1 MIPSIID
8 LFVKFC
14 DPCLMCL
21 SLCFNLFWF
30 LYGISSISRGCL
42 WSKLIVSVSLEY
54 LWYQSTTPNF
64 HDAPIS
70 ISGRA
75 MLSVRRSTLI
85 RGYFT
90 FLYVLNTYVYVVLSS
105 ICGLEPRHSP
115 RWLHREFQL
124 PGSWCVVKYA
134 PYHPIMPFFFSDSS
148 FYKMLYCLLLSKAR
162 HDFFLCPIIWLSLW
176 MNRRVRVI
184 IILNY
189 GDDPLTDA
197 ATYNALDKW
206 IARPCAGRSALLIN
220 VVLTSSLGKVC
231 KCQEVTGNGP

>member
-1 MIPSIID
+1 MSPIWARENVGEPFQRL
-8 LFVKFC
+8 LF
-14 DPCLMCL
+14 
-21 SLCFNLFWF
+21 SLNDTFNHWSLLKILWSLLDVLESVLQHLLVSVWDF
-30 LYGISSISRGCL
+30 LLSRGCL

-90 FLYVLNTYVYVVLSS
+90 FLYVLNTYVYVLLSS
-105 ICGLEPRHSP
+105 ICGLEPRYST

-148 FYKMLYCLLLSKAR
+148 FYKML
-162 HDFFLCPIIWLSLW
+162 
-176 MNRRVRVI
+176 
-184 IILNY
+184 
-189 GDDPLTDA
+189 
-197 ATYNALDKW
+197 
-206 IARPCAGRSALLIN
+206 
-220 VVLTSSLGKVC
+220 
-231 KCQEVTGNGP
+231 